1 MHLQLIYTWP
11 LMWARSSQMPSL
23 GLHKHFELTGLPPM
37 KRRRWLLE
45 HINVPLRYHPHHRRP
60 IKLISDWGSRRPS
73 GKGLIAIAIRPQ
85 KPLLRLMSP
94 LTIMEPS
101 GAYLWIIKPLIKA
114 HVGNNVDIYC
124 GTIEI
129 RGRAQINLWYQRRGV
144 SLWGKKRKK
153 KS

>member
-1 MHLQLIYTWP
+1 MF
-11 LMWARSSQMPSL
+11 PSAA
-23 GLHKHFELTGLPPM
+23 TPT
-37 KRRRWLLE
+37 
-45 HINVPLRYHPHHRRP
+45 HHRRP

-94 LTIMEPS
+94 LTIMEPC

-129 RGRAQINLWYQRRGV
+129 RGRAQINLCRQRRRGLFV
-144 SLWGKKRKK
+144 GGKKGKRKK
-153 KS
+153 NHNFLMVHCR